1 MTASL
6 VTRRA
11 LLLTLSNR
19 KNSSGRSAEKCHAT
33 YTKRT
38 PPASAG
44 KRMRA
49 TKTKA
54 GQWFGK
60 PDRKGWHVGE
70 GHRGGYSMGIQ
81 VKSLLQE
88 EGMAFYQCIVG
99 T

>member
-54 GQWFGK
+54 GQG
-60 PDRKGWHVGE
+60 RLARGE
-70 GHRGGYSMGIQ
+70 KVTEEATVRG
-81 VKSLLQE
+81 
-88 EGMAFYQCIVG
+88 FR
-99 T
+99 